1 MFLEFR
7 LVMCSRFF
15 RSAISAAALL
25 CVFGSSP
32 AGAQEA
38 DALLA
43 RGMELHQ
50 AGDLLGAV
58 QNYEIALEAQPDRAD
73 IRSNLGAAYVGLG
86 RIDDG
91 IEQYRKALETKDVP
105 SIRQNLALALY
116 KSGRT
121 GDAAAEFERV
131 LAADP
136 GNKPAAL
143 LLADSLLNMGRYQPV
158 IDLLTPRAAEFG
170 EDLAYAYVLGTAL
183 LQVGDT
189 ERGQVLID
197 RIFRNGES
205 AEAHL
210 LMGMAH
216 VAKRDFVAAHEELT
230 KAMAINSDLP
240 SLQAAYG
247 RVQLGMGDREAAMRA
262 FRRELEH
269 NPNSFEAAQ
278 QLGTLYRVDQ
288 RYQEAMRY
296 LKRAEALQ
304 PHDPLVR
311 QNIAAAHLGLGE
323 AERAREL
330 LEALVADAPT
340 YIDAHV
346 LLATTYYRLK
356 RKDDGDRER
365 QVVERLTAEAQAKQ
379 PQPKPDGPAAGAAPP
394 PGPPSPESRKN

>member
-1 MFLEFR
+1 
-7 LVMCSRFF
+7 MCSRSLP
-15 RSAISAAALL
+15 SAMSAALIL
-25 CVFGSSP
+25 GFLILGP
-32 AGAQEA
+32 AWAKAQDV

-58 QNYEIALEAQPDRAD
+58 QNYQIALEAQPDRTD
-73 IRSNLGAAYVGLG
+73 IRSNLGAAFVGLG
-86 RIDDG
+86 RIDEG
-91 IEQYRKALETKDVP
+91 IEQYRKALESKDVP
-105 SIRQNLALALY
+105 SIRQNLGLALY

-121 GDAAAEFERV
+121 REAAAEFERV
-131 LAADP
+131 LAVDP
-136 GNKPAAL
+136 ENKPAAL
-143 LLADSLLNMGRYQPV
+143 LLADSLLNMGRHQQV
-158 IDLLTPRAAEFG
+158 IDLLTPRAAQFG

-189 ERGQVLID
+189 ESGQVLMD

-216 VAKRDFVAAHEELT
+216 VAKRNFVAAHEELT
-230 KAMAINSDLP
+230 KAIAINPDLP

-278 QLGTLYRVDQ
+278 QLGTMYRIDQ
-288 RYQEAMRY
+288 RYEEAMRY
-296 LKRAEALQ
+296 LKRAAALQ

-311 QNIAAAHLGLGE
+311 QNMAAAHLGVGE
-323 AERAREL
+323 ADRAREL
-330 LEALVADAPT
+330 LEALVADTPA

-365 QVVERLTAEAQAKQ
+365 QIVEKLTAEAQAKQ
-379 PQPKPDGPAAGAAPP
+379 PKPEGPAAGT
-394 PGPPSPESRKN
+394 GGSVPPSPDSRKN